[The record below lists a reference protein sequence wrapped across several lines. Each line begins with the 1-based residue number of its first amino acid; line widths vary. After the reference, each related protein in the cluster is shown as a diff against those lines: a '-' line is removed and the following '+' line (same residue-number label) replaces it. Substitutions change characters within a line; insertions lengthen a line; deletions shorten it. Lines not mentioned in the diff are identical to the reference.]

1 MNLSTYVMTLI
12 LLAAGTNVNAF
23 RTGSDSNQELMK
35 RSVEDA
41 LFTTTTTIK
50 PPLPIETSKDDAPR
64 LRNELLGTSHPC
76 LYEYWSRPDI
86 HTFGNMGFGGALHAA
101 MAPLATKVSLPLSV
115 CITLRH
121 LYSIF
126 NVHVMPSLFFSCD
139 QCRLLM

>member
-1 MNLSTYVMTLI
+1 MTLI

-50 PPLPIETSKDDAPR
+50 PPPPIETSKDDAPR
-64 LRNELLGTSHPC
+64 LKNEILGTSHPC

-101 MAPLATKVSLPLSV
+101 MAPLATKVSLLLSV
-115 CITLRH
+115 CIHSTLRH
-121 LYSIF
+121 L
-126 NVHVMPSLFFSCD
+126 
-139 QCRLLM
+139 

>member
-1 MNLSTYVMTLI
+1 MNLSTFVMTLI

-23 RTGSDSNQELMK
+23 RSGSESNQELMK

-41 LFTTTTTIK
+41 LFSTTTIK
-50 PPLPIETSKDDAPR
+50 PPPPIETSKDDAPP
-64 LRNELLGTSHPC
+64 LRNEILGTSHPC

-86 HTFGNMGFGGALHAA
+86 HTFGNEGLGGALHAA
-101 MAPLATKVSLPLSV
+101 MAPFATKVSLLLSV

-126 NVHVMPSLFFSCD
+126 NIHVMYLPVFLRVTNVD
-139 QCRLLM
+139 D

>member
-1 MNLSTYVMTLI
+1 MNLSTFVMTLI

-23 RTGSDSNQELMK
+23 RTGGSESNQELMK

-50 PPLPIETSKDDAPR
+50 PPPPIETSKDDAPP
-64 LRNELLGTSHPC
+64 LRNEILGTSHPC

-86 HTFGNMGFGGALHAA
+86 HTFGNMGVGGALHAA
-101 MAPLATKVSLPLSV
+101 MAPFATKVSLLLSV

-121 LYSIF
+121 LYSILTF
-126 NVHVMPSLFFSCD
+126 MSCPPCFF
-139 QCRLLM
+139 LL

>member
-1 MNLSTYVMTLI
+1 MNLSTFVMTLI

-23 RTGSDSNQELMK
+23 RSGSESNQELMK

-50 PPLPIETSKDDAPR
+50 PPLPIETSKDDAPP
-64 LRNELLGTSHPC
+64 LRNEILGTSHPC

-101 MAPLATKVSLPLSV
+101 MAPFATKVSLLLKRVYNFASF
-115 CITLRH
+115 TLE
-121 LYSIF
+121 F
-126 NVHVMPSLFFSCD
+126 NIHVMPSLFFFCD
-139 QCRLLM
+139 QCR